1 MEIVDFS
8 SCFLVCFKSLPLFAR
23 VRPGTFA
30 DLPPHR
36 PLSAWKENGT
46 FTTLLSE
53 KEKTRGEEKTELG
66 RFPRKMP
73 EELGAGI
80 FLVQVD
86 HSPVSLLD
94 LLEQTPGD

>member
-1 MEIVDFS
+1 
-8 SCFLVCFKSLPLFAR
+8 
-23 VRPGTFA
+23 
-30 DLPPHR
+30 
-36 PLSAWKENGT
+36 
-46 FTTLLSE
+46 LLSE